1 MDHKLQCKDTEG
13 QTGGKSQGP
22 QRAVHRRP
30 RAKDSDGLKARH
42 GQRHFTPTDKTR
54 KQALPFA
61 YQTDRLCAE
70 GRRERRARSAGRR
83 AGGRGERTEHRAP
96 GRPGG
101 GAAARGSARARALFH
116 PLPSAG
122 HPGPGH
128 LRARTGLRPTSGPRG
143 ARPHRGLRSGHTRG
157 RPGRTPAGEPSA
169 PEERTTPGAALH
181 ADRTRRSGPAQ
192 RAPPWGKWRHR
203 WQQDQA
209 HGPLPAP
216 DQDPGGAREPLQQH
230 WRRRVLRVG
239 SGQDHGAEPR
249 LRVCELLRARRCRRS
264 RPHPQRPRT
273 AGEDRQDSARDSSSH
288 LSCARSP
295 PGGGG
300 GGAAGGGGLGGVG
313 GGGPLIVPR
322 PPRPPQGRP
331 PPPPPPHPQATP
343 RKFRPGGPRA
353 RGGGPGPPGGGGGGG
368 AQLCEDLGQRM
379 RQAPEDEP

>member
-1 MDHKLQCKDTEG
+1 M
-13 QTGGKSQGP
+13 
-22 QRAVHRRP
+22 
-30 RAKDSDGLKARH
+30 RAKGPKPGNPSPQDALSASADSWSARARFHLPRRRAPRGGGAPLPQPIRDAGASSCCYKGLGAAAAR
-42 GQRHFTPTDKTR
+42 P
-54 KQALPFA
+54 
-61 YQTDRLCAE
+61 
-70 GRRERRARSAGRR
+70 RARSAQRGQEGGRE
-83 AGGRGERTEHRAP
+83 GGRGERTEHRAP

-143 ARPHRGLRSGHTRG
+143 ARPHRGPRSGHTRG

-300 GGAAGGGGLGGVG
+300 GSPAV
-313 GGGPLIVPR
+313 R
-322 PPRPPQGRP
+322 
-331 PPPPPPHPQATP
+331 
-343 RKFRPGGPRA
+343 
-353 RGGGPGPPGGGGGGG
+353 GPGSENETGP
-368 AQLCEDLGQRM
+368 
-379 RQAPEDEP
+379 